1 MRRVFAA
8 LVLGPLSFAL
18 LSACGEA
25 PYAADLSDEEYELE
39 AMSLQEEDLPPGYSR
54 QQSGAFDNEEFAGL
68 FPVDDTDAKKRQ
80 LDAQGRIRNYVA
92 IFAWENPVEHFGRP
106 LTFTVQSTLYV
117 DVDAAK
123 EAMQNTCGLLMGDD
137 TPVEDFFVPKIG
149 DRGVGFRYSEPQE
162 VIGDAVELNVCFRT
176 GRIVH
181 AVVQSGL
188 DGTQD
193 IALSVRL
200 AQRMLKRVDAAFA
213 GDASESESDGG

>member
-8 LVLGPLSFAL
+8 LLIGAL
-18 LSACGEA
+18 AFTLLAACSEE
-25 PYAADLSDEEYELE
+25 PYATDLADDEYKLE
-39 AMSLQEEDLPPGYSR
+39 AMILQEEDLPSGYFR
-54 QQSGAFDNEEFAGL
+54 QQEGAFDNEEFAVL

-106 LTFTVQSTLYV
+106 LTFTAQSTLYA
-117 DVDAAK
+117 DVPAAD
-123 EAMQNTCGLLMGDD
+123 EAMRNNCGLLIGDE
-137 TPVEDFFVPKIG
+137 TPLEDFFVPRIG
-149 DRGVGFRYSEPQE
+149 ERGVGFRYSEPQD
-162 VIGDAVELNVCFRT
+162 VIGEAVELNICFRT

-188 DGTQD
+188 EGTQD

-213 GDASESESDGG
+213 GDVPAPEPEEG